1 MVRKLL
7 LLALA
12 PLLVASA
19 AHAANDLP
27 DDEIL
32 ALAGP
37 KTCEFG
43 EFPDQAPNEISIP
56 LIDLEP
62 GITYEYFFKLPK
74 APRTAVGG
82 LINGFVE
89 FKTANLSN
97 ASCGTAS
104 LYVIRPNRKPL
115 GPFFTKLNT
124 PRAWA
129 TVDSVGPSG
138 VLRYTPGTWRVLI
151 RGESGFD
158 DDCTD
163 YKVDVTW

>member
-7 LLALA
+7 RLALA

-19 AHAANDLP
+19 AHAAGDLT
-27 DDEIL
+27 DAEIL

-62 GITYEYFFKLPK
+62 GITYEYCFKLPR
-74 APRTAVGG
+74 APRTDVGA
-82 LINGFVE
+82 LINGFVA
-89 FKTANLSN
+89 FGGANLSN

-104 LYVIRPNRKPL
+104 IFVIRPDRKPL
-115 GPFFTKLNT
+115 GPFYTKLNT
-124 PRAWA
+124 PRAYA
-129 TVDSVGPSG
+129 STNAVQPSG

-163 YKVDVTW
+163 YKFDVTW